1 MRRRAHRRAHPR
13 DAPVVDVDDDANI
26 SRVTV
31 CRVARL
37 QSMTFVAQRGA
48 PPRVGADARGRRR
61 ATAPTRAASARA
73 SAACAS
79 SSAALMMV
87 KKEYGG
93 CALDYFVARRDA
105 ADDDARGAWDIAYDD
120 DDIVHGGV
128 VDASSSYTSTSTS
141 TSSSVVL
148 ARAEAPLR
156 FVHGTGVI
164 PSGSMPFRDKVY
176 DQKTR
181 AVFEY
186 TGGGDGAIVVR
197 ASRALPVIG
206 EEANMGSCGGSEWN
220 EDVAFIREFP
230 KTLRG
235 VCAVGAVDAPSTASV
250 ESFSAGTLAL
260 RDGDEGV
267 SQDDI
272 DAGGVSFAPQI
283 DGLFTFHSCLAYG
296 DVRARIEHHVTY
308 DAHAREL
315 RTHGFTMCV
324 ERENACVNDFS
335 HKPAASMPEDVLD
348 DARAWVIEHERR
360 VDFAPPS
367 SHFDEPIRR
376 SEFTTDVVYAFPH
389 RAWARVSSTKRDADD
404 SRAAVVCVEHGG
416 VNTAGVRRIVT
427 RRYYD
432 IADDRGAL
440 LAVVV
445 RHERKA

>member
-1 MRRRAHRRAHPR
+1 MTTSLASLCAASHVP
-13 DAPVVDVDDDANI
+13 
-26 SRVTV
+26 S
-31 CRVARL
+31 
-37 QSMTFVAQRGA
+37 SMTFVAQRGA
-48 PPRVGADARGRRR
+48 HPRVVVDVRRR
-61 ATAPTRAASARA
+61 ATATTRATSTRAAAA
-73 SAACAS
+73 SAAAAFAS
-79 SSAALMMV
+79 SSAVMGV
-87 KKEYGG
+87 KEYGG
-93 CALDYFVARRDA
+93 CALDYFVARRRDA
-105 ADDDARGAWDIAYDD
+105 AGDDASGAWDVAYDD
-120 DDIVHGGV
+120 DDIVRGGV
-128 VDASSSYTSTSTS
+128 IDASSSSSSSTS

-164 PSGSMPFRDKVY
+164 PSGSMPFRDKIY

-186 TGGGDGAIVVR
+186 TAGGEGVIVR

-235 VCAVGAVDAPSTASV
+235 VCAVGAVDAPSSSMTTTSSA

-260 RDGDEGV
+260 RDGDDRV

-283 DGLFTFHSCLAYG
+283 DELFTFHSCLAYG

-348 DARAWVIEHERR
+348 DARAWVIEDERR

-367 SHFDEPIRR
+367 SHFDEPSRR
-376 SEFTTDVVYAFPH
+376 SEFTTDVVYTFPH

-404 SRAAVVCVEHGG
+404 SRAAIVCVEHGG

-445 RHERKA
+445 RHERKS

>member
-1 MRRRAHRRAHPR
+1 MG
-13 DAPVVDVDDDANI
+13 V
-26 SRVTV
+26 
-31 CRVARL
+31 
-37 QSMTFVAQRGA
+37 
-48 PPRVGADARGRRR
+48 
-61 ATAPTRAASARA
+61 
-73 SAACAS
+73 
-79 SSAALMMV
+79 
-87 KKEYGG
+87 KEYGG
-93 CALDYFVARRDA
+93 CALDYFVARRRDA
-105 ADDDARGAWDIAYDD
+105 AGDHASGAWDVAYDD
-120 DDIVHGGV
+120 DDIVRGGV
-128 VDASSSYTSTSTS
+128 IDASSSTT
-141 TSSSVVL
+141 TSSSLVL

-164 PSGSMPFRDKVY
+164 PSGSMPFRDKIY

-186 TGGGDGAIVVR
+186 TAGGDGVIVVR

-235 VCAVGAVDAPSTASV
+235 VCAVGAVDAPSSSSTSV

-260 RDGDEGV
+260 RDGDERV
-267 SQDDI
+267 SQDDM

-348 DARAWVIEHERR
+348 DARAWVIEDERR
-360 VDFAPPS
+360 VDFAPHS
-367 SHFDEPIRR
+367 SHFDEQSLR

-389 RAWARVSSTKRDADD
+389 RAWARVSSTRRAADD

-427 RRYYD
+427 RRYYYD
-432 IADDRGAL
+432 SADDGDRGAL
-440 LAVVV
+440 VAVVV
-445 RHERKA
+445 RHERKS

>member
-1 MRRRAHRRAHPR
+1 MA
-13 DAPVVDVDDDANI
+13 
-26 SRVTV
+26 
-31 CRVARL
+31 
-37 QSMTFVAQRGA
+37 FVSQRGA
-48 PPRVGADARGRRR
+48 HPRVGADARRR
-61 ATAPTRAASARA
+61 ATAKRRATATRATAASA
-73 SAACAS
+73 AAAFA
-79 SSAALMMV
+79 SSAAVMGV
-87 KKEYGG
+87 KEYGG
-93 CALDYFVARRDA
+93 CALDYFVARRRDA
-105 ADDDARGAWDIAYDD
+105 AGDDASGAWDIAYDD
-120 DDIVHGGV
+120 DDIVRGGV

-164 PSGSMPFRDKVY
+164 PSGSMPFRDKIY

-235 VCAVGAVDAPSTASV
+235 VCAVGAVDAPSSSSTSV

-260 RDGDEGV
+260 RDGDERV
-267 SQDDI
+267 SQDDM

-308 DAHAREL
+308 DTHAREL

-348 DARAWVIEHERR
+348 DARTWVIEDERR
-360 VDFAPPS
+360 VDFAPHS
-367 SHFDEPIRR
+367 SHFDEQSLR

>member
-1 MRRRAHRRAHPR
+1 MA
-13 DAPVVDVDDDANI
+13 
-26 SRVTV
+26 
-31 CRVARL
+31 
-37 QSMTFVAQRGA
+37 FVAQRGA
-48 PPRVGADARGRRR
+48 HPRVGADARRR
-61 ATAPTRAASARA
+61 ATATTRAASACKAAA
-73 SAACAS
+73 SAAAAFA
-79 SSAALMMV
+79 SSAAVMGV
-87 KKEYGG
+87 KEYGG
-93 CALDYFVARRDA
+93 CALDYFVARRRDA
-105 ADDDARGAWDIAYDD
+105 AGDDASGAWDIAYDD
-120 DDIVHGGV
+120 DDIVRGGV
-128 VDASSSYTSTSTS
+128 IDASSSTSS
-141 TSSSVVL
+141 SSSVVL

-164 PSGSMPFRDKVY
+164 PSGSMPFRDKIY

-186 TGGGDGAIVVR
+186 TAGGDGVIVVR

-235 VCAVGAVDAPSTASV
+235 VCAVGAVDAPSSSSTSV

-308 DAHAREL
+308 DTHAREL

-348 DARAWVIEHERR
+348 DARAWVIEDERR

-367 SHFDEPIRR
+367 SHFDEQSLR

-432 IADDRGAL
+432 IAHDRGAL
-440 LAVVV
+440 VAVVV
-445 RHERKA
+445 RHERKS

>member
-1 MRRRAHRRAHPR
+1 MTTSLASLCA
-13 DAPVVDVDDDANI
+13 A
-26 SRVTV
+26 SRTP
-31 CRVARL
+31 
-37 QSMTFVAQRGA
+37 SMAFVSQRGA
-48 PPRVGADARGRRR
+48 HPRVGADARRR
-61 ATAPTRAASARA
+61 ATATTRAASACKAAA
-73 SAACAS
+73 SAAAAFA
-79 SSAALMMV
+79 SSAAVMGV
-87 KKEYGG
+87 KEYGG
-93 CALDYFVARRDA
+93 CALDYFVARRRDA
-105 ADDDARGAWDIAYDD
+105 AGDDASGAWDIAYDD
-120 DDIVHGGV
+120 DDIVRGGV

-164 PSGSMPFRDKVY
+164 PSGSMPFRDKIY

-186 TGGGDGAIVVR
+186 TSGGDGAIVVR

-235 VCAVGAVDAPSTASV
+235 VCAVGAVDAPSSSSTSV

-348 DARAWVIEHERR
+348 DARAWVIEDERR
-360 VDFAPPS
+360 VDFAPHS
-367 SHFDEPIRR
+367 SHFDEQSLR

-389 RAWARVSSTKRDADD
+389 RAWARVSSTRRDADD

>member
-1 MRRRAHRRAHPR
+1 MA
-13 DAPVVDVDDDANI
+13 
-26 SRVTV
+26 
-31 CRVARL
+31 
-37 QSMTFVAQRGA
+37 FVAQRGA
-48 PPRVGADARGRRR
+48 HPCVGADARRR
-61 ATAPTRAASARA
+61 ATATTRAASACKA
-73 SAACAS
+73 SACKAAAFA
-79 SSAALMMV
+79 SSAAVMGV
-87 KKEYGG
+87 KEYGG

-120 DDIVHGGV
+120 DDIVRGGV

-164 PSGSMPFRDKVY
+164 PSGSMPFRDKIY

-186 TGGGDGAIVVR
+186 TSGGDGAIVVR

-235 VCAVGAVDAPSTASV
+235 VCAVGAVDAPSSSSTSV